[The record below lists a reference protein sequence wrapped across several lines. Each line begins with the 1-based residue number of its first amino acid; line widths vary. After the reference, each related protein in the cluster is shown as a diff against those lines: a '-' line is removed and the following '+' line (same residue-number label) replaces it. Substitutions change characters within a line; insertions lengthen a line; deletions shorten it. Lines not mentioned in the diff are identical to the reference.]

1 MEFMSVKWLW
11 LYAGA
16 FLMLAEVL
24 APGFVIFFFG
34 LAAATVGLVLFA
46 ADLSATVQVVLFSA
60 FSVAYL
66 VGLRRL
72 MKALFMGATEESQAV
87 ESAFAGRL
95 GCVVEAIRPGAPGR
109 VLVGDAEWTA
119 AAAESLEPGAAVRV
133 VAQRNL
139 TLTVEPAGSPQDA
152 AR

>member
-133 VAQRNL
+133 VAHRTL
-139 TLTVEPAGSPQDA
+139 TLTGEPAGSPPDP